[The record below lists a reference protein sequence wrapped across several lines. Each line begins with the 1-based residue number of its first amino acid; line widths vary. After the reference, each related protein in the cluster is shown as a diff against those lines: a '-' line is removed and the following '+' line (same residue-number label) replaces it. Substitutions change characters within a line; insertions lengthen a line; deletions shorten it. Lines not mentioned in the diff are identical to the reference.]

1 MFARH
6 VTMKLK
12 ANSAAEFP
20 RIIENEIL
28 PLLRKQKGFRD
39 EITFVAPERSEAVGN
54 SFWDTKEEAEAYS
67 RTGYPEV
74 LKALSEVVEGTPK
87 VETFEVANST
97 FHNVAAK
104 AAAGETF

>member
-6 VTMKLK
+6 VSIELK
-12 ANSAAEFP
+12 ANSAPEFT

-39 EITFVAPERSEAVGN
+39 EITFVAPERSLALGI
-54 SFWDTKEEAEAYS
+54 SLWDTKGDAEAYNS
-67 RTGYPEV
+67 AGYPEV
-74 LKALSEVVEGTPK
+74 LKGLSKVVEGTPK

-97 FHNVAAK
+97 FAK
-104 AAAGETF
+104 SAVKTA